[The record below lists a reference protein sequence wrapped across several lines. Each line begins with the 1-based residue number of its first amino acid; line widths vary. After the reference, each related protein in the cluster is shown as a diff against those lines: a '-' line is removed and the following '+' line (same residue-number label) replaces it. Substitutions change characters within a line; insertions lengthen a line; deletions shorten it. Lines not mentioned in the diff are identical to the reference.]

1 MSEEWKKSL
10 HKDENYRKWLY
21 AAEQDIYN
29 KFDLWFILIL
39 EREMINFITTN
50 TGIVFKYDPETAG
63 RSWVWN
69 ELETHST
76 IKISKVFYFNIS
88 DLLNPPSPN
97 QDFENYIY
105 EFQFGTFSDD
115 YIVIPSYILNIKND
129 VYISKDINLSRSI
142 FAAERNVS
150 IFGRLSRILNH
161 SNPIFIGGGA
171 SEAIPYNIFS
181 ELLSK
186 FPNSYE
192 VDRYADARVHMIL
205 EQYLEGMKDARGL
218 YETYLNK
225 IAPKIT
231 SNLDLRVIN
240 ELEIEKYTLLRD
252 TIENALSTKQH
263 WSEKD
268 WQKLMVQFLLL
279 LFPKYILVIE
289 NITIHDYY
297 SIPGKKKDRYI
308 DIGLVDSNGN
318 LDIIEVKKPFDNKI
332 LRRTEYRGNS
342 IPTSE
347 LSGGI
352 MQAEK
357 YLFHLSKWGTKGE
370 DNLTKKY
377 ATKLPYGMSIH
388 ISNPKA
394 IIIVGRDQIGNG
406 NMTENQKLD
415 FEIIKRKYT
424 NMMDIVTY
432 DDLLRR
438 LNRTISALKN

>member
-1 MSEEWKKSL
+1 
-10 HKDENYRKWLY
+10 
-21 AAEQDIYN
+21 
-29 KFDLWFILIL
+29 
-39 EREMINFITTN
+39 MIDFITTN
-50 TGIVFKYDPETAG
+50 KGIVLKYEPETADT
-63 RSWVWN
+63 SWVWN
-69 ELETHST
+69 ELKTHST
-76 IKISKVFYFNIS
+76 VIISKVFYFNIN

-97 QDFENYIY
+97 QDFDSYFY
-105 EFQFGTFSDD
+105 EFQFGTFRGD
-115 YIVIPSYILNIKND
+115 YTVIPSYILNIQND
-129 VYISKDINLSRSI
+129 IYISKDIHLSRRV
-142 FAAERNVS
+142 FAAERNIS

-161 SNPIFIGGGA
+161 SNPIYIGGDSA
-171 SEAIPYNIFS
+171 EAIPSNIFS

-186 FPNSYE
+186 FPNTRE
-192 VDRYADARVHMIL
+192 INKYADARVHTIL

-225 IAPKIT
+225 IEPIRK
-231 SNLDLRVIN
+231 SNLDLTTIN
-240 ELEIEKYTLLRD
+240 KLEIEKYTLIRD
-252 TIENALSTKQH
+252 TIENALNTKQH

-279 LFPKYILVIE
+279 LFPKYIHVIE

-297 SIPGKKKDRYI
+297 SIPGKKKERYI

-318 LDIIEVKKPFDNKI
+318 LDIIEVKKPFDDKI
-332 LRRTEYRGNS
+332 LRRTMYRGNS

-370 DNLTKKY
+370 DNLTRKY
-377 ATKLPYGMSIH
+377 ASELPSGMSIH

-424 NMMDIVTY
+424 NMMDIITY

-438 LNRTISALKN
+438 LNRTISALKK

>member
-1 MSEEWKKSL
+1 
-10 HKDENYRKWLY
+10 
-21 AAEQDIYN
+21 
-29 KFDLWFILIL
+29 
-39 EREMINFITTN
+39 MIDFITTN
-50 TGIVFKYDPETAG
+50 KGIVLKYEPETADT
-63 RSWVWN
+63 SWVWN
-69 ELETHST
+69 ELKTHST
-76 IKISKVFYFNIS
+76 VIISKVFYFNIN

-97 QDFENYIY
+97 QDFDSYFY
-105 EFQFGTFSDD
+105 EFQFGTFRGD
-115 YIVIPSYILNIKND
+115 YTVIPSYILNIQND
-129 VYISKDINLSRSI
+129 IYISKDIHLSRRV
-142 FAAERNVS
+142 FAAERNIS

-161 SNPIFIGGGA
+161 SNPIHIGGDSA
-171 SEAIPYNIFS
+171 EAIPSNIFS

-186 FPNSYE
+186 FPNTRE
-192 VDRYADARVHMIL
+192 INKYADARVHTIL

-225 IAPKIT
+225 IEPIRK
-231 SNLDLRVIN
+231 SNLDLTTIN
-240 ELEIEKYTLLRD
+240 KLEIEKYTLIRD
-252 TIENALSTKQH
+252 TIENALNTKQH

-279 LFPKYILVIE
+279 LFPKYIHVIE

-297 SIPGKKKDRYI
+297 SIPGKKKERYI

-318 LDIIEVKKPFDNKI
+318 LDIIEVKKPFDDKI
-332 LRRTEYRGNS
+332 LRRTKYRGNS

-370 DNLTKKY
+370 DNLTRKY
-377 ATKLPYGMSIH
+377 ASELPSGMSIH

-424 NMMDIVTY
+424 NMMDIITY

-438 LNRTISALKN
+438 LNRTISALKK